1 MSAFYFPGLSSPYLL
16 FLWLAGVISFSWC
29 LLWGQELFWCFL
41 CFSSGR
47 WVTGQALPHSCLVL
61 PSAWPGDRLGQRNCR
76 DKISGCMGNVGL
88 SHMGSEVWQIRVAA
102 VATASSS
109 KADGSVGSRLR
120 MTQLALLTPA
130 QVWMKPRLTPEVC
143 SEFILLM
150 HTAGRC
156 LILSPAA
163 VLAGVKI
170 ATLCSELS
178 MGEGVF
184 QSSLWKGASKE

>member
-1 MSAFYFPGLSSPYLL
+1 MSVFHFIGLSSPYLL
-16 FLWLAGVISFSWC
+16 FFWLAGVIPPSPGVCSEGRSWS
-29 LLWGQELFWCFL
+29 GA
-41 CFSSGR
+41 FSSSAVGGEWLDNHCHIAVLCCPQHGLETDWDKETTGIR
-47 WVTGQALPHSCLVL
+47 GERGGESHGIRSVTQ
-61 PSAWPGDRLGQRNCR
+61 
-76 DKISGCMGNVGL
+76 IS
-88 SHMGSEVWQIRVAA
+88 VAA

-109 KADGSVGSRLR
+109 KADGSVGSRLP

-156 LILSPAA
+156 LILSAVA
-163 VLAGVKI
+163 VLAGVEI

-178 MGEGVF
+178 MGERVTRLTVKWCFRGIN
-184 QSSLWKGASKE
+184 